1 MARPRKDSGE
11 PSPRDRLAAAF
22 WRQLGAMPFS
32 EMTAR
37 GIALEAGVNHNTF
50 YRHFDSIEDMA
61 ERLFDDSVFDALP
74 AAILD
79 ADDAGERAAAVMASD
94 IRPGDMAKASL
105 YARSGSGFLVRLVRD
120 ALERAWLGAV
130 GLEGDMLDEGQRA
143 DLSIIFGGIVAAMA
157 DRRIEPSPAVFA
169 GVVSRPL
176 GKGMLETLAAMRTNA
191 PEHAP
196 RSAGA
201 SRI

>member
-37 GIALEAGVNHNTF
+37 GIASEAGVNHNTF

-61 ERLFDDSVFDALP
+61 EKLFDDSVFDALP
-74 AAILD
+74 AALLD
-79 ADDAGERAAAVMASD
+79 AEDADGRVAAVMASS
-94 IRPGDMAKASL
+94 IGPSDMSKASL
-105 YARSGSGFLVRLVRD
+105 YAQSGSDLLVRLVRN
-120 ALERAWLGAV
+120 ALERAWLKAAG
-130 GLEGDMLDEGQRA
+130 LDEDALDADQRA

-157 DRRIEPSPAVFA
+157 DQRVEPSPAIFA
-169 GVVSRPL
+169 GVMSRPL
-176 GKGMLETLAAMRTNA
+176 GRGMVDTLAEMRQA
-191 PEHAP
+191 AHGPG
-196 RSAGA
+196 R
-201 SRI
+201 